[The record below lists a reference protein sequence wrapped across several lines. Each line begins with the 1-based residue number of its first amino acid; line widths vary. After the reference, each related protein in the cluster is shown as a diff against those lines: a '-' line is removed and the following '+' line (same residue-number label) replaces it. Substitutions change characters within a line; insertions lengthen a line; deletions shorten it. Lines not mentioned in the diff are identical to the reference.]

1 VLHHRNGPSAAACMT
16 ITHYPE
22 LVHSKKVVLTR
33 GDLLDPKQVSAQEVR
48 SLLLVVLVPSKFKRG
63 E

>member
-1 VLHHRNGPSAAACMT
+1 MT